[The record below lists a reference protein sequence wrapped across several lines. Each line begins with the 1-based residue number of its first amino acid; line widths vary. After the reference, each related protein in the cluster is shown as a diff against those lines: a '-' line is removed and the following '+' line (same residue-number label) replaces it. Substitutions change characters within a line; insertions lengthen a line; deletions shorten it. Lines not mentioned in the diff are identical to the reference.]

1 MCTVFTS
8 LKQKKCTDHLFLVV
22 LDFFQALIVFPYL
35 NIIIYIGKDIT
46 VCFMLTKLLYC
57 LCHRLMT
64 NKNGSFMVAGISN
77 HTAGHQHGG
86 RSCFVPGIPQ
96 TFQRDYFYFTNVVFT
111 PVITLLGIWSVLSN
125 GSILIAILKG
135 GIRIRPGFLLLCSLT
150 LTDFLWGALVTP
162 VYLKFRFKE
171 IVNGYF
177 CANRDDWQDPLTVA
191 SFFLC
196 LFGTV
201 GSLAVISLDRYLAIA
216 KAMWYKASVKPWHA
230 RLVCIGVWLLSSS
243 IITAKITRVVP
254 RDAIEGVEA
263 GYVIICSCF
272 TIIAQVLTLYVL
284 HKHNSLVAQI
294 AGSGATPGAG
304 NNPANITAAIE
315 RKLTVTT
322 SWVVG
327 ELVLILIPCA
337 IVVIISKITDIPFS
351 MLMEPLFFPIS
362 SLVSSVNPVLYHQK
376 NPQLRQGVS
385 RLLKC
390 Q

>member
-1 MCTVFTS
+1 
-8 LKQKKCTDHLFLVV
+8 
-22 LDFFQALIVFPYL
+22 
-35 NIIIYIGKDIT
+35 
-46 VCFMLTKLLYC
+46 MLTKLLHC
-57 LCHRLMT
+57 LYYRIMT
-64 NKNGSFMVAGISN
+64 NANESFLVPGISN
-77 HTAGHQHGG
+77 HTAGHHHGG
-86 RSCFVPGIPQ
+86 RSCFVGGISQ

-125 GSILIAILKG
+125 GSILIAILKPG

-150 LTDFLWGALVTP
+150 LTDFLWGGLVTP

-171 IVNGYF
+171 IVSGYF
-177 CANRDDWQDPLTVA
+177 CANRGDWQDPMMVA

-216 KAMWYKASVKPWHA
+216 QAMWYKVSVKLWHTCV
-230 RLVCIGVWLLSSS
+230 VCIGVWLVSSS
-243 IITAKITRVVP
+243 IIAAKITLVVP
-254 RDAIEGVEA
+254 QDAIEAVEA

-272 TIIAQVLTLYVL
+272 TIIAQVFTLYVL
-284 HKHNSLVAQI
+284 HKHNNSVAQ
-294 AGSGATPGAG
+294 ATDHGATPGAG

-315 RKLTVTT
+315 RQLTVTT

-337 IVVIISKITDIPFS
+337 IVVIISKITNIPFS

-362 SLVSSVNPVLYHQK
+362 SLVSSVNPILYHQK
-376 NPQLRQGVS
+376 NPRLRQEVS
-385 RLLKC
+385 KLVKC

>member
-1 MCTVFTS
+1 
-8 LKQKKCTDHLFLVV
+8 
-22 LDFFQALIVFPYL
+22 
-35 NIIIYIGKDIT
+35 
-46 VCFMLTKLLYC
+46 
-57 LCHRLMT
+57 MT
-64 NKNGSFMVAGISN
+64 NKSDSFLVAGISN
-77 HTAGHQHGG
+77 YTAEHHLGG
-86 RSCFVPGIPQ
+86 RSCFVPGVSQ
-96 TFQRDYFYFTNVVFT
+96 TFQRDYFYFTSVVFT

-135 GIRIRPGFLLLCSLT
+135 GIRIRPGFVLLCSLT
-150 LTDFLWGALVTP
+150 LTDFLWGGLVTP

-171 IVNGYF
+171 IVNSYF
-177 CANRDDWQDPLTVA
+177 CANRGDWQDPLMVA

-216 KAMWYKASVKPWHA
+216 QAMWYKVSVKPWHA
-230 RLVCIGVWLLSSS
+230 CFVCIGMWLLSSS
-243 IITAKITRVVP
+243 IIAAKITRFVP
-254 RDAIEGVEA
+254 RDAIEAVEA

-284 HKHNSLVAQI
+284 RQHNKSVAQLVAGTT
-294 AGSGATPGAG
+294 AGVK
-304 NNPANITAAIE
+304 NNPACIAAAIE

-337 IVVIISKITDIPFS
+337 IVVIISKITNIPFS

-362 SLVSSVNPVLYHQK
+362 SLVSSVNPILYHQK

-385 RLLKC
+385 NLLKC

>member
-1 MCTVFTS
+1 M
-8 LKQKKCTDHLFLVV
+8 
-22 LDFFQALIVFPYL
+22 LI
-35 NIIIYIGKDIT
+35 T
-46 VCFMLTKLLYC
+46 LLYC
-57 LCHRLMT
+57 LYHRPMI
-64 NKNGSFMVAGISN
+64 NKNESFLVAGISN
-77 HTAGHQHGG
+77 HTPEHHHGG
-86 RSCFVPGIPQ
+86 RSCFVPGVSQ

-111 PVITLLGIWSVLSN
+111 PVITILGIWSVLSN

-162 VYLKFRFKE
+162 VYLKFRVKE
-171 IVNGYF
+171 IVNSYF
-177 CANRDDWQDPLTVA
+177 CANRGDWQDPLMVA

-201 GSLAVISLDRYLAIA
+201 GSLAVTSLDRYLAIA
-216 KAMWYKASVKPWHA
+216 KAMWYKASVKLWHA
-230 RLVCIGVWLLSSS
+230 CLMSIGVWLLSSS
-243 IITAKITRVVP
+243 IITAKMTRVVP
-254 RDAIEGVEA
+254 RDAIEAVEA

-272 TIIAQVLTLYVL
+272 TIFAQVLTLYVL
-284 HKHNSLVAQI
+284 HKHNNSVAHI
-294 AGSGATPGAG
+294 VGSGATQRAG

-362 SLVSSVNPVLYHQK
+362 SLVSGVNPILYHRK
-376 NPQLRQGVS
+376 NPQLQQRVS
-385 RLLKC
+385 KLLKC

>member
-1 MCTVFTS
+1 MS
-8 LKQKKCTDHLFLVV
+8 GLFPHISIKL
-22 LDFFQALIVFPYL
+22 
-35 NIIIYIGKDIT
+35 YIGKDIT
-46 VCFMLTKLLYC
+46 LRLMLTKVLYC
-57 LCHRLMT
+57 LYHRLMT
-64 NKNGSFMVAGISN
+64 NENESLLVAEISN
-77 HTAGHQHGG
+77 HTAGHHHDG
-86 RSCFVPGIPQ
+86 RSCFVPGISQ

-150 LTDFLWGALVTP
+150 LTDFLWGGLVTP

-171 IVNGYF
+171 IVNSYF
-177 CANRDDWQDPLTVA
+177 CANRGDWQDPLMAA

-216 KAMWYKASVKPWHA
+216 KAMWYKASVKLWHA
-230 RLVCIGVWLLSSS
+230 CLVCICVWLLSSC
-243 IITAKITRVVP
+243 IITAKITSVVP
-254 RDAIEGVEA
+254 RGAIEVVEA
-263 GYVIICSCF
+263 GYVIISSCF
-272 TIIAQVLTLYVL
+272 IIVTQVLTLYAL
-284 HKHNSLVAQI
+284 HKHNNSVAQI
-294 AGSGATPGAG
+294 AGRATTPGAE
-304 NNPANITAAIE
+304 NNPVNATAAIE

-337 IVVIISKITDIPFS
+337 MVVIISKIANIPFS

-362 SLVSSVNPVLYHQK
+362 SLVSSVNPILYHQK

-385 RLLKC
+385 TLLKC

>member
-1 MCTVFTS
+1 
-8 LKQKKCTDHLFLVV
+8 
-22 LDFFQALIVFPYL
+22 
-35 NIIIYIGKDIT
+35 
-46 VCFMLTKLLYC
+46 
-57 LCHRLMT
+57 MT
-64 NKNGSFMVAGISN
+64 NKSDSFLVAGISN
-77 HTAGHQHGG
+77 YTAENHLGG
-86 RSCFVPGIPQ
+86 RSCFVPEVSQ
-96 TFQRDYFYFTNVVFT
+96 TFQRDYFYFTSVVFT

-150 LTDFLWGALVTP
+150 LTDFLWGGLVTP

-171 IVNGYF
+171 IVNSYF
-177 CANRDDWQDPLTVA
+177 CANRGDWQDPLMVA

-216 KAMWYKASVKPWHA
+216 QAMWYKVSVKLWHA
-230 RLVCIGVWLLSSS
+230 CFVCIGVWLLSSS
-243 IITAKITRVVP
+243 IIAAKITRFVP
-254 RDAIEGVEA
+254 RDAIEAVEA

-284 HKHNSLVAQI
+284 HKHNKSVAQLN
-294 AGSGATPGAG
+294 AGTTPGVE
-304 NNPANITAAIE
+304 NNPACITAAIE

-337 IVVIISKITDIPFS
+337 IVVIISKVTNIPFS
-351 MLMEPLFFPIS
+351 MLMEPLFFPLS
-362 SLVSSVNPVLYHQK
+362 SLVSSVNPILYHQK
-376 NPQLRQGVS
+376 NPQLRQGMS
-385 RLLKC
+385 NLLKC

>member
-1 MCTVFTS
+1 
-8 LKQKKCTDHLFLVV
+8 
-22 LDFFQALIVFPYL
+22 
-35 NIIIYIGKDIT
+35 
-46 VCFMLTKLLYC
+46 
-57 LCHRLMT
+57 MT
-64 NKNGSFMVAGISN
+64 NKSDSFLAAGISN
-77 HTAGHQHGG
+77 YTAENHLGG
-86 RSCFVPGIPQ
+86 RSCFVPGVSQ
-96 TFQRDYFYFTNVVFT
+96 TFQRDYFYFTSVVFT

-150 LTDFLWGALVTP
+150 LTDFLWGGLVTP

-171 IVNGYF
+171 IVNSYF
-177 CANRDDWQDPLTVA
+177 CANRGDWQDPLMVA

-216 KAMWYKASVKPWHA
+216 QAMWYKVSVKLWHA
-230 RLVCIGVWLLSSS
+230 CFVCIGVWLLSSS
-243 IITAKITRVVP
+243 IIAAKITRFVP
-254 RDAIEGVEA
+254 RDAIEAVEA

-284 HKHNSLVAQI
+284 HKHNKSVAQLN
-294 AGSGATPGAG
+294 AGTTPGVE
-304 NNPANITAAIE
+304 NNPACITAAIE

-337 IVVIISKITDIPFS
+337 IVVIISKVTNIPFS

-362 SLVSSVNPVLYHQK
+362 SLVSSVNPILYHQK

-385 RLLKC
+385 NLLKC

>member
-1 MCTVFTS
+1 
-8 LKQKKCTDHLFLVV
+8 
-22 LDFFQALIVFPYL
+22 
-35 NIIIYIGKDIT
+35 
-46 VCFMLTKLLYC
+46 
-57 LCHRLMT
+57 MT
-64 NKNGSFMVAGISN
+64 NKSDSFLVAGISN
-77 HTAGHQHGG
+77 YTAQNHLGG
-86 RSCFVPGIPQ
+86 RSCFVPGVSQ
-96 TFQRDYFYFTNVVFT
+96 TFQRDYFYFTSVVFT

-150 LTDFLWGALVTP
+150 LTDFLWGGLVTP

-171 IVNGYF
+171 IVNSYF
-177 CANRDDWQDPLTVA
+177 CANRGDWQDPLMVA

-216 KAMWYKASVKPWHA
+216 QAMWYKVSVKLWHA
-230 RLVCIGVWLLSSS
+230 CFVCIGVWLLSSS
-243 IITAKITRVVP
+243 IIAAKITRFVP
-254 RDAIEGVEA
+254 RDAIEAVEA

-284 HKHNSLVAQI
+284 HKHNKSVAQLN
-294 AGSGATPGAG
+294 AGTAPGVE
-304 NNPANITAAIE
+304 NNPACITAAIE

-337 IVVIISKITDIPFS
+337 IVVIISKVTNIPFS

-362 SLVSSVNPVLYHQK
+362 SLVSSVNPILYHQK
-376 NPQLRQGVS
+376 NPQLRQGMS
-385 RLLKC
+385 NLLKC